1 MTTHLPD
8 RGRDSEGG
16 VKPLDNDLPSGLA
29 LEKTLAEAEEQRRV
43 FLELS
48 LKYDRLLG
56 ELTMSRSWRVVGFLS
71 AVWAALPPFPQRAIL
86 QIGRRIWPFL
96 AKFRS
101 SDPRRPHESK
111 SCARSFISS

>member
-16 VKPLDNDLPSGLA
+16 VKPLDEDLPSSLA

-56 ELTMSRSWRVVGFLS
+56 ELTMSRPWRVVGFLS

-86 QIGRRIWPFL
+86 HIGRRIWPFL

-101 SDPRRPHESK
+101 SVRDDLRIEELRM
-111 SCARSFISS
+111 